1 MEDSLNLGST
11 IYFIPIMNNLDWKDK
26 LGATFN
32 IDPNT
37 ITPEIEEDKASAPI
51 LSAKQNLK
59 IMLDKKN
66 RNGKAVT
73 LIVDF
78 EGSDEALKE
87 LARELKTQCGVGGS
101 ARGGEIL
108 IQGDFRKKIQEI
120 LTKKGFKAKII

>member
-1 MEDSLNLGST
+1 
-11 IYFIPIMNNLDWKDK
+11 MNNLDWKDK

>member
-37 ITPEIEEDKASAPI
+37 ITPEIEEDKTSAPI